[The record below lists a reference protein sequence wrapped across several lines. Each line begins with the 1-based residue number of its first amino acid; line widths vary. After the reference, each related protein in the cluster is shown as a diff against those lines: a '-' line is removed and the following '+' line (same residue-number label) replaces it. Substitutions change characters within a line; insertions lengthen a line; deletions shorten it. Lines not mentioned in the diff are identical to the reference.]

1 MNANKLSRTLK
12 GIFSEAA
19 ASGKVKA
26 MLQQTQTPGESQ
38 EQLTAIEMG
47 MPVFDLVGEK
57 VGTVSYIQPANLTGV
72 EPVMVRDNHVK
83 DAPDFVRLRLIK
95 TGYIRVKGGLLSPT
109 YYATAEQIASVM
121 TDSVQLY
128 AMREELWT
136 L

>member
-1 MNANKLSRTLK
+1 
-12 GIFSEAA
+12 
-19 ASGKVKA
+19 